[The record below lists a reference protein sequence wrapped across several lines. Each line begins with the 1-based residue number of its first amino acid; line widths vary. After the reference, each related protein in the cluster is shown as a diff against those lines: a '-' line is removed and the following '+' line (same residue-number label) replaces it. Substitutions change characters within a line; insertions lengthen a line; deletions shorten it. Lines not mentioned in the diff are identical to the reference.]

1 MTKFINN
8 LYKVLAY
15 HLPETTLESI
25 SDELLKNGHIATIP
39 YKYPIKKYLYLSE
52 ALDSMQLT
60 KERKIAR
67 TIYRDMLNHIYEYL
81 SQHER
86 DMIGIY
92 KTYGSIASFPY
103 DIDEHRLSSIY
114 KILDDENSFDI
125 KTKFGKLKFKFCE
138 RKDYDVNKDTLMG
151 YDDELKAF
159 IIFIDDGKDIT
170 TKDIV
175 ELFLDDGNKHLHELQ
190 HYIDDVLNQKVNKS
204 YDQTD
209 DEAYLNDPDEFKA
222 NLQMIIGSFGRF
234 LFKNSNVI
242 IFDKLKEKEYIN
254 NLFNIF
260 LGYDKNNKFTD
271 IISDNTKSMFR
282 KEIFYLNDEN
292 KNEFYK
298 QLYTYTSDYYA
309 TNDDIDFKEK
319 VNVKNEMTRLFRLE
333 ENFI

>member
-8 LYKVLAY
+8 LYKVFAY

-67 TIYRDMLNHIYEYL
+67 TIYRDMLNYIYEYL
-81 SQHER
+81 SQNEK

-103 DIDEHRLSSIY
+103 DIDEYRLSSIY

-138 RKDYDVNKDTLMG
+138 RKDYGVNKDTLMG

-175 ELFLDDGNKHLHELQ
+175 ELFLDDGNKYLHELQ
-190 HYIDDVLNQKVNKS
+190 HYIDDVSNQKVNKS

-209 DEAYLNDPDEFKA
+209 NEAYLNDPDEFKA

>member
-8 LYKVLAY
+8 LYKVFAY
-15 HLPETTLESI
+15 HLPETTLENI

-67 TIYRDMLNHIYEYL
+67 TIYRDMLNYIYEYL
-81 SQHER
+81 SQNEK

-138 RKDYDVNKDTLMG
+138 RKDYGVNKDTLMG

-209 DEAYLNDPDEFKA
+209 NEAYLNDPDEFKA